1 MTHAWKP
8 PEIKVLAFGTPG
20 IFRQTVPPGSG
31 ERLGVDRDQD
41 GVLDRDELDVGS
53 DPADAA
59 SGPPTPVRT
68 SAMTLRD
75 DDTVPV
81 DPSRRRLSF
90 RSARY
95 QGMASG
101 VVVPAWDGPGD
112 PTAAGA
118 SAMVETR
125 ASSRRMIEPLGGR
138 EGWAGREGAEVGR

>member
-1 MTHAWKP
+1 MSRSPA
-8 PEIKVLAFGTPG
+8 EILADADLRLLAAAPG
-20 IFRQTVPPGSG
+20 QELTWTCVPPGSG

-118 SAMVETR
+118 SGA
-125 ASSRRMIEPLGGR
+125 SRRNRQEAR
-138 EGWAGREGAEVGR
+138 RSTCT